1 MKIKNNIYKWV
12 IPVSILLM
20 GFLFACSE
28 SYPDNVESTNYT
40 VLESIKIVNAGANG
54 NIVIEGKIDENKKTV
69 WFPRLDPETD
79 LSAIRFEA
87 TMSAGAKLDK
97 EEYAFDFEEG
107 KDSKRITI
115 KVMNEPRFKEYYVEL
130 RLNIPVFGADFKS
143 FTAYDHS
150 GNDLGAPIYP
160 TFSGSLTRGTGFDG
174 EHVLIVTRHAMG
186 SHLLNVNDLKN
197 GEVKPINLNMTGV
210 SGGIFAVNRG
220 QIVNG
225 HTYVINLSG
234 ATGLKIYHWVNP
246 LEEPQLIINANP
258 NAIEGAGDRHGDNYS
273 MNLDKNGNG
282 FIFLGANDRKSILR
296 FTVKNYTEVV
306 EPRVLAT
313 HPGVSNVLTYN
324 RVEDTDDY
332 LLTGY
337 DTKDI
342 YVVDSESSLS
352 YTFSNDAIDSQGVG
366 ARIVTFNKERYLMY
380 AVSPRYRGNSVLYV
394 YDISRGANTVEAL
407 KLFNEGSK
415 TPLLQY
421 SLGGSFNTAPGTDT
435 GYKVIKDAE
444 GNDSVLRLYAAS
456 NDAGFAVIDIPKKEL
471 DE

>member
-20 GFLFACSE
+20 GFLLACSE
-28 SYPDNVESTNYT
+28 SYPDNIESTNYT

-54 NIVIEGKIDENKKTV
+54 NTELEGRIDENTKTI
-69 WFPRLDPETD
+69 WFPRIDPATNV
-79 LSAIRFEA
+79 SAIRFEA

-107 KDSKRITI
+107 KDSKSITI
-115 KVMNEPRFKEYYVEL
+115 KVVNEPRFREYRVDL
-130 RLNIPVFGADFKS
+130 RLNVPVFGADFS
-143 FTAYDHS
+143 NFTAYDHS
-150 GNDLGAPIYP
+150 GNTESIYP
-160 TFSGSLTRGTGFDG
+160 TFSGSLTRGSGFDG
-174 EHVLIVTRHAMG
+174 EHVLIVTRHEMG
-186 SHLLNVNDLKN
+186 SHLLSVDDLKN
-197 GEVKPINLNMTGV
+197 GVVKPIKLNMTGV
-210 SGGIFAVNRG
+210 AGGIFAVNRG

-234 ATGLKIYHWVNP
+234 LTGLKIYHWENP
-246 LEEPQLIINANP
+246 EDAPQVILAANP
-258 NAIEGAGDRHGDNYS
+258 ADIEGAGDRHGDNYS
-273 MNLDKNGNG
+273 MNLDKDGNG
-282 FIFLGANDRKSILR
+282 FIFLGANDKKSILR
-296 FTVKNYTEVV
+296 FTVKNYTEIT
-306 EPRVLAT
+306 EPKVLAT
-313 HPGVSNVLTYN
+313 HAGVSNVLTYN

-332 LLTGY
+332 LLSGY
-337 DTKDI
+337 DTENI

-352 YTFSNDAIDSQGVG
+352 YTFKSHDTQSVG
-366 ARIVTFNKERYLMY
+366 ARIVSFNGERYLLY
-380 AVSPRYRGNSVLYV
+380 AISPRYRGNSVLYV
-394 YDISRGANTVEAL
+394 YDITKGENTVEAL
-407 KLFNEGSK
+407 EFFNEGDK

-435 GYKVIKDAE
+435 GYKVIKDAD

>member
-20 GFLFACSE
+20 GFLLACSE
-28 SYPDNVESTNYT
+28 SYPDNIESTNYT

-54 NIVIEGKIDENKKTV
+54 NTVIEGRIDENTKSV

-130 RLNIPVFGADFKS
+130 RLNIPVFGADFKN

-150 GNDLGAPIYP
+150 GNTESIYP
-160 TFSGSLTRGTGFDG
+160 TFSGSLTRGSGFDG
-174 EHVLIVTRHAMG
+174 EHVLIVTRHEMG
-186 SHLLNVNDLKN
+186 SHLLSVEDLKN
-197 GEVKPINLNMTGV
+197 DIVKPINLNMTGV
-210 SGGIFAVNRG
+210 AGGTFPVNRG
-220 QIVNG
+220 AIING
-225 HTYVINLSG
+225 HTYIKNLSG
-234 ATGLKIYHWVNP
+234 LWGLKVYHW
-246 LEEPQLIINANP
+246 ANP
-258 NAIEGAGDRHGDNYS
+258 EDEPELILEDNPANIPGSGARHGDNFS
-273 MNLDKNGNG
+273 MDLDENGNG
-282 FIFLGANDRKSILR
+282 YMFMGDNDVKAILR
-296 FTVKNYTEVV
+296 YTVKNYTEVS
-306 EPRVLAT
+306 EPKVLDS
-313 HPGVSNVLTYN
+313 HFGVSNVMTYN
-324 RVEDTDDY
+324 RVEETDDY
-332 LLTGY
+332 LLSGY
-337 DTKDI
+337 DTKNI

-352 YTFSNDAIDSQGVG
+352 YTASSDHDQTVG
-366 ARIVTFNKERYLMY
+366 ARIFSFNEERYLMH
-380 AVSPRYRGNSVLYV
+380 AIAPRRKGNSVLYV
-394 YDISRGANTVEAL
+394 YDITRGSSTVEAL
-407 KLFNEGSK
+407 EFFNEGDK

-435 GYKVIKDAE
+435 GYKIIKDAD